1 MEEQIKILHEKLNTT
16 TAKLFEAKNLNVQL
30 KNELKVANKLLQQE
44 VGESFES
51 LQNMIGT
58 NPNWRGRAQ
67 LICDLQQKNNE
78 LREKL
83 KEKGTY

>member
-1 MEEQIKILHEKLNTT
+1 MEDQIKSLHDKLNTT
-16 TAKLFEAKNLNVQL
+16 TAKLFETKNLNVQL
-30 KNELKVANKLLQQE
+30 KNELKVANKILQQE

-51 LQNMIGT
+51 LQSMIGT
-58 NPNWRGRAQ
+58 NSNWRGRAQ

-83 KEKGTY
+83 KDKGMY